1 VPESKAGSRRA
12 APRISTLSKKML
24 QADPARHAP
33 AFLRPPADSKEGS
46 VAELVDFA
54 LGFLRRRILVILA
67 ALVAVVPIGEYLAL
81 KLVPAYFAAT
91 ATIIIDTR
99 KYQIFQHTTMVGDTM
114 IDAAGVESQLEILKS
129 ESVALEVVR
138 KLNLAGDPEFGSPT
152 PGILGLL
159 LVPSREAA
167 SDSDRERRAL
177 AVLWKQ
183 LTVRRIGP
191 TYVIEITFRSPH
203 AERAAEVANAIGEAY
218 INEQLE
224 GKYDATHRASSWLES
239 RLKELSD
246 QSSATQRTVVEFKE
260 KNNIVD
266 AGNGRLMFEQQLSE
280 LSPQIVP
287 AHERTAEAAARLQRV
302 QEVLNSDSEDATIN
316 SAVADSLKNDIVTNL
331 RTQFLEL
338 ANREVEWSAHYGANH
353 LAVVNL
359 RTQMR
364 QIRTALRDELKRAAE
379 TYKAEYKIA
388 RQHEENLKTEL
399 ARVISEVEAANEARV
414 TLSQLESSA
423 QSYRSLYDNFLQ
435 RYMESVEQQTFPITE
450 AKLITKATAPKE
462 RDFRKTLVAVA
473 AVPAGGLALGIAL
486 AFLIELMDRAIR
498 SSRQAEIALRT
509 SCLALIP
516 LVEGSK
522 RKWSRSERGA
532 GKSAAHERTIVRGS
546 GPIWHTVDHPF
557 SLVSEAIRSIKLA
570 MDQRCSELSKVV
582 GLTSC
587 LPDEGKS
594 TVAASL
600 AQGIAVAGSRVVLV
614 DCDLRNP
621 SLSKMLSPGAT
632 LGFIDAIC
640 GTIALRD
647 VIWKDPDTG
656 MAFLPA
662 GTNSPLAHSAEI
674 LGSGAANDLFAS
686 LREEYE
692 YVIVDLSPLV
702 PVVDVRATAQLVD
715 CYLLV
720 VEWGRTR
727 VEMVQRALVDTPG
740 VHENLL
746 GVVLNKTDFKRLSG
760 YDVTL
765 SRFYGKSYKGVSRQ
779 AQFCVDFPLASL
791 RRATALCDLRKHPR
805 SSVGRGELGPAG
817 GT

>member
-1 VPESKAGSRRA
+1 
-12 APRISTLSKKML
+12 
-24 QADPARHAP
+24 
-33 AFLRPPADSKEGS
+33 
-46 VAELVDFA
+46 
-54 LGFLRRRILVILA
+54 
-67 ALVAVVPIGEYLAL
+67 
-81 KLVPAYFAAT
+81 
-91 ATIIIDTR
+91 
-99 KYQIFQHTTMVGDTM
+99 
-114 IDAAGVESQLEILKS
+114 
-129 ESVALEVVR
+129 
-138 KLNLAGDPEFGSPT
+138 
-152 PGILGLL
+152 
-159 LVPSREAA
+159 
-167 SDSDRERRAL
+167 
-177 AVLWKQ
+177 
-183 LTVRRIGP
+183 
-191 TYVIEITFRSPH
+191 
-203 AERAAEVANAIGEAY
+203 
-218 INEQLE
+218 
-224 GKYDATHRASSWLES
+224 
-239 RLKELSD
+239 
-246 QSSATQRTVVEFKE
+246 
-260 KNNIVD
+260 
-266 AGNGRLMFEQQLSE
+266 
-280 LSPQIVP
+280 
-287 AHERTAEAAARLQRV
+287 
-302 QEVLNSDSEDATIN
+302 
-316 SAVADSLKNDIVTNL
+316 
-331 RTQFLEL
+331 
-338 ANREVEWSAHYGANH
+338 
-353 LAVVNL
+353 
-359 RTQMR
+359 
-364 QIRTALRDELKRAAE
+364 
-379 TYKAEYKIA
+379 
-388 RQHEENLKTEL
+388 
-399 ARVISEVEAANEARV
+399 
-414 TLSQLESSA
+414 
-423 QSYRSLYDNFLQ
+423 
-435 RYMESVEQQTFPITE
+435 
-450 AKLITKATAPKE
+450 
-462 RDFRKTLVAVA
+462 
-473 AVPAGGLALGIAL
+473 
-486 AFLIELMDRAIR
+486 
-498 SSRQAEIALRT
+498 
-509 SCLALIP
+509 
-516 LVEGSK
+516 
-522 RKWSRSERGA
+522 
-532 GKSAAHERTIVRGS
+532 VRGS

>member
-1 VPESKAGSRRA
+1 MLHPNRA
-12 APRISTLSKKML
+12 QHASEFRHSP
-24 QADPARHAP
+24 ADP
-33 AFLRPPADSKEGS
+33 KESS
-46 VAELVDFA
+46 VAELVDSA
-54 LGFLRRRILVILA
+54 LGFLRRRFLVILA

-81 KLVPAYFAAT
+81 KLVPVYFAAT

-129 ESVALEVVR
+129 ENVALEVIR
-138 KLNLAGDPEFGSPT
+138 NLHLAADSEFGSPT
-152 PGILGLL
+152 PGILGWLL
-159 LVPSREAA
+159 PPSREAP

-218 INEQLE
+218 ISEQLE

-239 RLKELSD
+239 RLEELSD
-246 QSSATQRTVVEFKE
+246 RASAAQRGVVEFKE
-260 KNNIVD
+260 KNKIVD

-280 LSPQIVP
+280 LNAQIIP

-302 QEVLNSDSEDATIN
+302 QEVLNSNTQDVTIIF
-316 SAVADSLKNDIVTNL
+316 AVADSLKSDVVTKL

-338 ANREVEWSAHYGANH
+338 TNREVEWTALLGAKH
-353 LAVVNL
+353 LAVVDL
-359 RTQMR
+359 RNHIR
-364 QIRTALRDELKRAAE
+364 QIRTSLHEELKKVAE
-379 TYKAEYKIA
+379 TYKGEYEIA
-388 RQHEENLKTEL
+388 RQHEENLRTEL

-462 RDFRKTLVAVA
+462 KDFRKTLVAVA

-486 AFLIELMDRAIR
+486 ALLIELMDRAIR
-498 SSRQAEIALRT
+498 SGRQAETALST
-509 SCLALIP
+509 NCLAVIP
-516 LVEGSK
+516 VVEGRK
-522 RKWSRSERGA
+522 RRWSWSEWRRR
-532 GKSAAHERTIVRGS
+532 KSAAKERTIRRGS
-546 GPIWHTVDHPF
+546 GPIWVTVDHPF
-557 SLVSEAIRSIKLA
+557 SLLSEAIRSIKLA
-570 MDQRCSELSKVV
+570 MDQHSSGSSKVV
-582 GLTSC
+582 GLTSA
-587 LPDEGKS
+587 LPAEGKS

-600 AQGIAVAGSRVVLV
+600 AQGIAVTGSRVVLV

-621 SLSKMLSPGAT
+621 SLSRMLSPGAT
-632 LGFIDAIC
+632 HGFVDVIC
-640 GTIALRD
+640 NTIALREA
-647 VIWKDPDTG
+647 IWKDPDTG

-674 LGSGAANDLFAS
+674 LGSGAANELFAS

-702 PVVDVRATAQLVD
+702 PVVDVRAMTQHVD
-715 CYLLV
+715 IYLLI

-727 VEMVQRALVDTPG
+727 VEMVQRALVDAPG
-740 VHENLL
+740 IQENLL
-746 GVVLNKTDFKRLSG
+746 GVVLNKADLKKLSR
-760 YDVTL
+760 YDATL
-765 SRFYGKSYKGVSRQ
+765 SRFYGKAYEGYRGR
-779 AQFCVDFPLASL
+779 AS
-791 RRATALCDLRKHPR
+791 
-805 SSVGRGELGPAG
+805 SS
-817 GT
+817 

>member
-1 VPESKAGSRRA
+1 
-12 APRISTLSKKML
+12 ML

-33 AFLRPPADSKEGS
+33 AFLRPLADSKEGS

-532 GKSAAHERTIVRGS
+532 GKSAGHERTIVRGS